1 MDDDQ
6 ESANAV
12 IMHLKNDFNV
22 EHFLTVK
29 DALRAIKEKAYNV
42 LILDYEMVRE
52 ENGIEVLRKVKQN
65 IIYNIPAIMISAVVN
80 SMQQIEDAMNAGFSR
95 YFRKYDPNLPKKL
108 KGAILEL
115 VGQSDDVAFALE
127 KWVKDK
133 SGRENVVVGE
143 LNGKPLT
150 VNNILEKLKDNG
162 DIDVDARMR
171 LVKYVIE
178 FLVSESMKCEG

>member
-6 ESANAV
+6 ESANAIV
-12 IMHLKNDFNV
+12 MHLKSDFNV

-52 ENGIEVLRKVKQN
+52 ENGIEVLRKIKQN
-65 IIYNIPAIMISAVVN
+65 IIYNVPAIMVSAVVN
-80 SMQQIEDAMNAGFSR
+80 SMQQIEDATNAGFSR
-95 YFRKYDPNLPKKL
+95 YFRKWDPNFPAKL
-108 KGAILEL
+108 KAAIIEL
-115 VGQSDDVAFALE
+115 VAQSDNVAFALE

-133 SGRENVVVGE
+133 PGRENVVVTE
-143 LNGKPLT
+143 LNGKPFT
-150 VNNILEKLKDNG
+150 VQNILEKLKNNG
-162 DIDVDARMR
+162 NMDADARMR

-178 FLVSESMKCEG
+178 FLVSESMKGKG